1 MMRQAPGRAL
11 LLVILALAAAANQYS
26 QSVRTLKPV
35 DEAPLD
41 PEFLAFRTRL
51 QAAVS
56 KHDAAALMDVV
67 HPEIKNGFGGDDGIN
82 AFKEMWRPEDPKSEL
97 WMQLGTVLDLGG
109 SFDGPARPA
118 RPSEFTAP
126 YTFSKWPSGVDSF
139 DFVAVT
145 AAEVRLRAEPSSDA
159 PVVATVSYA
168 LLQLDTDFDSTR
180 IVPDEWTTV
189 KFNGKKGYVAS
200 RFVRSPIDYRAR
212 FSRLNGSWKLTFFL
226 AGDWRFRRGL

>member
-1 MMRQAPGRAL
+1 MMRRIPSLAF
-11 LLVILALAAAANQYS
+11 LLVILAFGTAETHRAQG
-26 QSVRTLKPV
+26 VRTLKPV

-56 KHDAAALMDVV
+56 NHDAVALMDVV
-67 HPEIKNGFGGDDGIN
+67 HAEIKNGFGGDDGIN
-82 AFKEMWRPEDPKSEL
+82 AFKQMWRPEDPKSEL
-97 WMQLGTVLDLGG
+97 WIQLGTVLGLGG
-109 SFDGPARPA
+109 SFDGPAGPARPA
-118 RPSEFTAP
+118 SPSEFTAP
-126 YTFSKWPSGVDSF
+126 YIFSKWPSGVDSF

-145 AAEVRLRAEPSSDA
+145 GAEVRLRAEPSSDA
-159 PVVATVSYA
+159 PVIGTVSYA

-189 KFNGKKGYVAS
+189 KFNGKKGYIAS

-212 FSRLNGSWKLTFFL
+212 FSRLNGTWKLTFFL
-226 AGDWRFRRGL
+226 AGD

>member
-1 MMRQAPGRAL
+1 
-11 LLVILALAAAANQYS
+11 
-26 QSVRTLKPV
+26 V

-51 QAAVS
+51 QTAVS
-56 KHDAAALMDVV
+56 KHDAAVLMDVV
-67 HPEIKNGFGGDDGIN
+67 HQEIKNGFGGDDGIL

-97 WMQLGTVLDLGG
+97 WGHLGTVLGLGG
-109 SFDGPARPA
+109 SFDG
-118 RPSEFTAP
+118 PSEFTAP
-126 YTFSKWPSGVDSF
+126 YTFSKWPGGVDSF

-168 LLQLDTDFDSTR
+168 LLQVDRDFDSERSTP
-180 IVPDEWTTV
+180 PDWTAV
-189 KFNGKKGYVAS
+189 RFNGRKSYLAT

-212 FSRLNGSWKLTFFL
+212 FSRLDGNWKLTFFL
-226 AGDWRFRRGL
+226 AGD

>member
-1 MMRQAPGRAL
+1 MRRIPSLAL
-11 LLVILALAAAANQYS
+11 LFVILALSTAETHHAQG
-26 QSVRTLKPV
+26 VRSLKPV

-56 KHDAAALMDVV
+56 NHDAAALMDVV
-67 HPEIKNGFGGDDGIN
+67 HVEIKNGFGGDDGIN
-82 AFKEMWRPEDPKSEL
+82 AFREMWRPEDPKSEL
-97 WMQLGTVLDLGG
+97 WMQLGTVLGLGG
-109 SFDGPARPA
+109 SFDE
-118 RPSEFTAP
+118 PSEFTAP

-159 PVVATVSYA
+159 PVVGTVSYA

-180 IVPDEWTTV
+180 IVPHEWTTV
-189 KFNGKKGYVAS
+189 KYNGKKGYVAS

-212 FSRLNGSWKLTFFL
+212 FSRLNGTWKLTFFL
-226 AGDWRFRRGL
+226 AGD